1 MSVASAKKQA
11 ADEAKNAKMRT
22 TVAEASRKP
31 GIGSATKTKFKRR
44 SQKMSALSKKK
55 EKLYCICRTPY
66 DDSK

>member
-11 ADEAKNAKMRT
+11 ADEAKNAKMKT
-22 TVAEASRKP
+22 IVAEASRKP
-31 GIGSATKTKFKRR
+31 GIGPVTKVKVKRR
-44 SQKMSALSKKK
+44 PQKMSALSKKK